1 MTVSVTVSVTARGDL
16 KTLLRDHGIQ
26 PSAHRLAVAAYVLFT
41 DEHPT
46 ADRVLD
52 RARAALPLVSRAT
65 VYNTLNLFVARG
77 LLREVVLGEGAM
89 VFDPNVAPH
98 HHLIDR
104 DTGRVH
110 DLPFDTVRIEA
121 ANLDVES
128 VEALLYGKV
137 R

>member
-1 MTVSVTVSVTARGDL
+1 MPPTDDL
-16 KTLLRDHGIQ
+16 QVLLRQHGIQ
-26 PSAHRLAVAAYVLFT
+26 PSAHRLAVAGYVLFT

-46 ADRVLD
+46 ADVVLD

-77 LLREVVLGEGAM
+77 LLREVDLGEGAM

-98 HHLIDR
+98 HHLIDS

-110 DLPFDTVRIEA
+110 DLPFDAIRIDSAYVDVADVR
-121 ANLDVES
+121 
-128 VEALLYGKV
+128 ALVYGKV